1 VVCSKAGPLSGVLID
16 LAYLFRP
23 TGACQAPLPYYRME
37 TGFTKW
43 IIVVTVVL
51 CCLLELIDTSI
62 VNVALTQMMG
72 NLSATQQ
79 EVSWVVASYAIANVI
94 VIPMTG
100 FLAEQFGR
108 KNYYLASVIL
118 FTIASM
124 ACGQSTNLWELVA
137 FRFIQGIGGGA
148 LMATSQAILIDTFP
162 PEQLALGQ
170 ALFGMGV
177 IIGPTIGPT
186 LGGFIVENYDWP
198 WIFYVNVPVGIMA
211 SIFTFLFIRDPERIR
226 NAIPRPLRQI
236 DWAGIFL
243 LVLGVGSTQLVLEQ
257 GETEDWFDSF
267 YIIFFTL
274 MAVVGVVGFI
284 WRELTAKYPIVD
296 LRVLTKSRNL
306 AVGAFLS
313 FVLGFG
319 LFSSVFIFPIFTQRI
334 LGFTAA
340 QTGLILLP
348 GALASGLMMPL
359 IGRALVAGVPQKYM
373 IPVGFIIFFFFTF
386 WMSVKISPTAGEDD
400 FFWPLIVRGVGLGLI
415 FLPITTMS
423 LAGLQGKD
431 AGQAAGLT
439 GMIRQLGG
447 SFGVAIVGTYLER
460 TIQANRVALL
470 PNISLYNTETVQRI
484 QAFTQNFVSKGFPLD
499 QARQQAYAA
508 LEGILMKQTSII
520 TYSQVFTSLG
530 VFFLACIPLILLV
543 KRNKPGAA
551 VDLNAA
557 H

>member
-1 VVCSKAGPLSGVLID
+1 
-16 LAYLFRP
+16 
-23 TGACQAPLPYYRME
+23 ME
-37 TGFTKW
+37 TGFKKW

-79 EVSWVVASYAIANVI
+79 EVSWVIASYGIANVI

-108 KNYYLASVIL
+108 RNYYLVSVII
-118 FTIASM
+118 FTLASM
-124 ACGQSTNLWELVA
+124 ACGQSTGLWELVA

-162 PEQLALGQ
+162 PKQLPLGQ

-186 LGGFIVENYDWP
+186 LGGYIVENYDWP
-198 WIFYVNVPVGIMA
+198 WIFYVNVPVGILA
-211 SIFTFLFIRDPERIR
+211 SIFTLLFIRDPERIR
-226 NAIPRPLRQI
+226 NAIPKPLREI
-236 DWAGIFL
+236 DWAGVGL
-243 LVLGVGSTQLVLEQ
+243 LILGVGSMQLVLEQ
-257 GETEDWFDSF
+257 GETEDWFDSN
-267 YIIFFTL
+267 YILTFTAL
-274 MAVVGVVGFI
+274 AVIGVVGFI
-284 WRELTAKYPIVD
+284 WRELTAKAPIVD
-296 LRVLTKSRNL
+296 LRILTKSRNL

-319 LFSSVFIFPIFTQRI
+319 LFASVFVFPIFTQRI
-334 LGFTAA
+334 LGFTAE
-340 QTGLILLP
+340 QTGYLLLP
-348 GALASGLMMPL
+348 GALASGFMMPI
-359 IGRALVAGVPQKYM
+359 IGRMLQAGVPQKLM
-373 IPVGFIIFFFFTF
+373 IPVGFTIFFFFTF
-386 WMSVKISPTAGEDD
+386 WMASKISPTAGESD

-460 TIQANRVALL
+460 SIQANRVALL
-470 PNISLYNTETVQRI
+470 PNISLYNPETAQRI
-484 QAFTQNFVSKGFPLD
+484 QAFTQSFMAKGFPAN
-499 QARQQAYAA
+499 QATQQAYAA
-508 LEGILMKQTSII
+508 LEGVLMKQVSLI
-520 TYSQVFTSLG
+520 TYAQVFTSLG
-530 VFFLACIPLILLV
+530 LFFLACLPLILLV
-543 KRNKPGAA
+543 KRAKPGEML
-551 VDLNAA
+551 DLNAS

>member
-1 VVCSKAGPLSGVLID
+1 
-16 LAYLFRP
+16 
-23 TGACQAPLPYYRME
+23 ME
-37 TGFTKW
+37 TGFRKW

-108 KNYYLASVIL
+108 KNYYLVSVVL
-118 FTIASM
+118 FTLASM

-162 PEQLALGQ
+162 PKQLALGQ

-186 LGGFIVENYDWP
+186 LGGYIVENYDWP
-198 WIFYVNVPVGIMA
+198 WIFYVNVPVGILA
-211 SIFTFLFIRDPERIR
+211 SIFTTLFIRDPERIR
-226 NAIPRPLRQI
+226 NAIPKPLREI
-236 DWAGIFL
+236 DWAGIGL
-243 LVLGVGSTQLVLEQ
+243 LTLGVGSMQFVLEQ
-257 GETEDWFDSF
+257 GETNDWFDDD
-267 YIIFFTL
+267 IIVLFTVL
-274 MAVVGVVGFI
+274 AVVGVVGFI
-284 WRELTAKYPIVD
+284 WRELTAKAPIVD
-296 LRVLTKSRNL
+296 LRVLTRSRNL

-319 LFSSVFIFPIFTQRI
+319 LFASVFVFPIFTQRI
-334 LGFTAA
+334 LGFTAE
-340 QTGLILLP
+340 QTGYLLLP
-348 GALASGLMMPL
+348 GALASGFMMPI
-359 IGRALVAGVPQKYM
+359 IGRMLQAGVPQKFM
-373 IPVGFIIFFFFTF
+373 IPFGFTVFFFFTF
-386 WMSVKISPTAGEDD
+386 WMAAKISPTAGESD
-400 FFWPLIVRGVGLGLI
+400 FFWPLIVRGVGLGFI

-460 TIQANRVALL
+460 SLQNTRVNELAH
-470 PNISLYNTETVQRI
+470 ISLYNTETVQRL
-484 QAFTQNFVSKGFPLD
+484 QAFTQGFVARGYPLN
-499 QARQQAYAA
+499 QATQQAYAA
-508 LEGILMKQTSII
+508 MEGVLMKQVSLI

-530 VFFLACIPLILLV
+530 LFFIVCLPLVLLV
-543 KRNKPGAA
+543 KRPKPGEAI
-551 VDLNAA
+551 DLNAA

>member
-1 VVCSKAGPLSGVLID
+1 
-16 LAYLFRP
+16 
-23 TGACQAPLPYYRME
+23 ME
-37 TGFTKW
+37 TGFRKW
-43 IIVVTVVL
+43 IIVITVVL

-108 KNYYLASVIL
+108 KNYYLVSVIL
-118 FTIASM
+118 FTLASM

-162 PEQLALGQ
+162 PKQLALGQ

-186 LGGFIVENYDWP
+186 LGGYIVENYDWP

-211 SIFTFLFIRDPERIR
+211 SIFTTLFIRDPERIK
-226 NAIPRPLRQI
+226 NAIPKPLREI
-236 DWAGIFL
+236 DWAGIFF
-243 LVLGVGSTQLVLEQ
+243 LVLGVGSMQYVLEQ
-257 GETEDWFDSF
+257 GESNDWFDDN
-267 YIIFFTL
+267 IILLFTAL
-274 MAVVGVVGFI
+274 SVIGVVGFL
-284 WRELTAKYPIVD
+284 WRELTAKAPIVD

-319 LFSSVFIFPIFTQRI
+319 LFASVFVFPIFTQRI
-334 LGFTAA
+334 LGFTAE
-340 QTGLILLP
+340 QTGYLLLP
-348 GALASGLMMPL
+348 GALASGFMMPV
-359 IGRALVAGVPQKYM
+359 IGRMLQAGVPQKLM
-373 IPVGFIIFFFFTF
+373 IPVGFTIFFFFTF
-386 WMSVKISPTAGEDD
+386 WMAAKISPTAGESD

-423 LAGLQGKD
+423 LAGLAGKD

-460 TIQANRVALL
+460 SLQANRVALL
-470 PNISLYNTETVQRI
+470 PNISLYNPETTQRI
-484 QAFTQNFVSKGFPLD
+484 QAFTQGFMAKGYSMA
-499 QARQQAYAA
+499 QAQQQAYAA
-508 LEGILMKQTSII
+508 LEGVLMKQVSLI

-530 VFFLACIPLILLV
+530 LFFLACLPLILLV
-543 KRNKPGAA
+543 KRAKPGEKM
-551 VDLNAA
+551 DLNAA